1 MLTHQSILPNA
12 KLKTVGVHMKCL
24 KVQEPSQVSIFS
36 PSEVT
41 HLSANKMTRLRVS
54 HRPIKGNGMNLR
66 SSLIST
72 FAVSA
77 FAISTLIAAPAAQA
91 STFTYN
97 VDCAS
102 GAASLS
108 VTASSGDTIVLNRNA
123 GTCQYV
129 SVEKD
134 IISASTDVTITGGGV
149 PTLVDEGSSFGWTD
163 TSAITQVSIV
173 LTITGPGQI
182 NFTSR
187 GFSFG
192 QAFRVSSGGGG
203 SSSSESAVPET
214 FELALNPTDST
225 SCNTS
230 AETTTGGSWVT
241 LPAADNCTPPAT
253 QPNALLLGWSTT
265 PDFPVAI
272 AQRQVD
278 NGWGA
283 NEIFNDSGQITAVF
297 IPAGGATNVTGQ
309 GNLYAIWKQ

>member
-1 MLTHQSILPNA
+1 MLTHQSIFHNA

-123 GTCQYV
+123 GTCEYV

-134 IISASTDVTITGGGV
+134 IISASTDG
-149 PTLVDEGSSFGWTD
+149 
-163 TSAITQVSIV
+163 
-173 LTITGPGQI
+173 
-182 NFTSR
+182 
-187 GFSFG
+187 
-192 QAFRVSSGGGG
+192 
-203 SSSSESAVPET
+203 
-214 FELALNPTDST
+214 T

-283 NEIFNDSGQITAVF
+283 YEIFNDSGQITAVF

>member
-12 KLKTVGVHMKCL
+12 KLKTVGVLMKCL

-123 GTCQYV
+123 GTCEYV

-134 IISASTDVTITGGGV
+134 IISASTAVTITGGGV

-203 SSSSESAVPET
+203 GSSSSESAVPET
-214 FELALNPTDST
+214 FELALNPTDGT

-241 LPAADNCTPPAT
+241 LAAADNCTPPAT

-265 PDFPVAI
+265 PDLPVAI

-283 NEIFNDSGQITAVF
+283 YEIFNDS
-297 IPAGGATNVTGQ
+297 GQ

>member
-1 MLTHQSILPNA
+1 
-12 KLKTVGVHMKCL
+12 
-24 KVQEPSQVSIFS
+24 
-36 PSEVT
+36 
-41 HLSANKMTRLRVS
+41 
-54 HRPIKGNGMNLR
+54 MNLR

-123 GTCQYV
+123 GTCEYV

-134 IISASTDVTITGGGV
+134 IISASTDG
-149 PTLVDEGSSFGWTD
+149 
-163 TSAITQVSIV
+163 
-173 LTITGPGQI
+173 
-182 NFTSR
+182 
-187 GFSFG
+187 
-192 QAFRVSSGGGG
+192 
-203 SSSSESAVPET
+203 
-214 FELALNPTDST
+214 T

-283 NEIFNDSGQITAVF
+283 YEIFNDSGQITAVF